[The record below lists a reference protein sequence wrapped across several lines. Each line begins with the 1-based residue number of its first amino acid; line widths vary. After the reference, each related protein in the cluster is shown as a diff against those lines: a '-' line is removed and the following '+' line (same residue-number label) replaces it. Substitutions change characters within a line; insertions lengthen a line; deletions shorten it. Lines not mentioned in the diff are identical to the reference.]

1 MSISRFF
8 LGWDEPLI
16 ELANAFLKK
25 EISNESGKTL
35 IVVPSKQAARKLK
48 FRFKE
53 NFTAKEEILF
63 GTPESALEIFEQ
75 SELKHAD
82 QNQQLLA
89 WAITLI
95 KTNFEQLKNIF
106 PIVPNDRSMNWALR
120 TARVFISLK
129 NALREGGLNISDVSE
144 NKEWDFGDTSRWKE
158 LSRLEQCVES
168 SLQKN
173 GTTHKTIIGSKPD
186 NLDHQIKNII
196 LIGLPDPPKI
206 LTKTLKNASS
216 AIDIKI
222 VIYAPKLNGDEF
234 DCWGR
239 PIKEIWKNNLINIP
253 FADAVINQAS
263 TPKEEGQKVAEI
275 INKYNDPLGLV
286 GIIIND
292 KEITASL
299 RDELQKNN
307 LSTYDPSGQPFSNH
321 ELYALLSLIR
331 KLVAT
336 KSFRTVCEISQFPEI
351 TNIIPS
357 PDKHQLENEK
367 QSLINK
373 ILIKL
378 CLLYT
383 SPSPRDGL
391 LSRMPS
397 SA

>member
-63 GTPESALEIFEQ
+63 GTPETALEIFEQ
-75 SELKHAD
+75 SELKYAN

-144 NKEWDFGDTSRWKE
+144 NKEWDFGDTSRWQE

-168 SLQKN
+168 SLEKN
-173 GTTHKTIIGSKPD
+173 GTTHKT
-186 NLDHQIKNII
+186 
-196 LIGLPDPPKI
+196 
-206 LTKTLKNASS
+206 
-216 AIDIKI
+216 
-222 VIYAPKLNGDEF
+222 
-234 DCWGR
+234 R
-239 PIKEIWKNNLINIP
+239 
-253 FADAVINQAS
+253 
-263 TPKEEGQKVAEI
+263 KV
-275 INKYNDPLGLV
+275 G
-286 GIIIND
+286 
-292 KEITASL
+292 
-299 RDELQKNN
+299 
-307 LSTYDPSGQPFSNH
+307 
-321 ELYALLSLIR
+321 
-331 KLVAT
+331 
-336 KSFRTVCEISQFPEI
+336 C
-351 TNIIPS
+351 
-357 PDKHQLENEK
+357 
-367 QSLINK
+367 
-373 ILIKL
+373 
-378 CLLYT
+378 
-383 SPSPRDGL
+383 
-391 LSRMPS
+391 
-397 SA
+397 